1 MTRPIAPLIAL
12 ASAMT
17 LPTEGDVPEWVHLL
31 PVTKGDIPT
40 FDGRPFRLVDAAQV
54 IAASLQNE
62 RGMPIDENHATDLAA
77 PKGQPA
83 PARGWIV
90 ELQQRQD
97 GIWGK
102 VEWTEEGRALVQGK
116 AYRGLSPVL
125 AVGSDK
131 KTVKALLRASLVN
144 TPNLR
149 GLTALNQETPMEFME
164 KLAEALGLK
173 ADASEEDILGAVT
186 ARTGSDTALQASLA
200 EIGVALGVEGDVSIE
215 AVAGAAKTFGKE
227 TVVALQAQLA
237 TITGELNTLKEQGQ
251 RDKATAFVD
260 GAIADGRV
268 GVKPLRDH
276 YIARHMA
283 DPASVE
289 KEIAAFPKLD
299 GTVIA
304 GQPKATAAAPEV
316 SLNAEQR
323 GVRLARA
330 AQEYQAEQKA
340 KGIDVPWA
348 DAVTHVS
355 EKR

>member
-1 MTRPIAPLIAL
+1 
-12 ASAMT
+12 MT
-17 LPTEGDVPEWVHLL
+17 LPTEGSVPEWVHLL
-31 PVTKGDIPT
+31 PVTQGDIPT
-40 FDGRPFRLVDAAQV
+40 HDGRPFRLVDAAQV

-90 ELQQRQD
+90 ELQQRGD
-97 GIWGK
+97 GIWGR
-102 VEWTEEGRALVQGK
+102 VDWTEEGRALVQGK

-125 AVGSDK
+125 ALQSDK

-149 GLTALNQETPMEFME
+149 GLTALHQETPMEFME

-173 ADASEEDILGAVT
+173 AGASEEDILGAVASKNDT
-186 ARTGSDTALQASLA
+186 TALQSSLSDLA
-200 EIGVALGVEGDVSIE
+200 VALGVEGEASIE
-215 AVAGAAKTFGKE
+215 AVSAAAKAYGRD
-227 TVVALQAQLA
+227 TVVALQSQLA
-237 TITGELNTLKEQGQ
+237 TVTGELNSLKEQGQ

-283 DPASVE
+283 DPVSVE

-304 GQPKATAAAPEV
+304 GQPKVTTPAPEV
-316 SLNAEQR
+316 SLNAEQQ

-340 KGIDVPWA
+340 KGIDVPWH